1 LDEDAEEAHQA
12 TESNATQVRIAIQAS
27 FIVNCLLAALQLYAA
42 ISSLSLSFFATAL
55 DAVFDPCANFAL
67 NYACVYI
74 YLSKKKKKKNMHVCL
89 KGT

>member
-1 LDEDAEEAHQA
+1 LDEDAREAIETSQ
-12 TESNATQVRIAIQAS
+12 SSATQVRIAIQAS

-67 NYACVYI
+67 NYASVSSHFSTHTLRYD
-74 YLSKKKKKKNMHVCL
+74 S
-89 KGT
+89 